1 MQSLKAENE
10 SLRLEL
16 NEVKVEYIQNSK
28 ERPGSKDRD
37 LIPVRYSQIIVKLQ
51 QQLMQVRAVQKD
63 QSFRLM
69 VEEAEGYFMN
79 EMKSFE
85 KKWYDLVYRMG
96 SLQKELKEMKD
107 RNVKGKKESEK
118 EMNDVIRKYELQI
131 KELQL
136 ENEKLKNLL
145 VEKENQ
151 IIAEKAVKKSEYYTE
166 PVVKTYKPKLDK
178 EEQFFDIESVPK
190 ESAKPSFTPV
200 SLTQSSQELPK
211 STSIPIVPS
220 QVPKEPIQSASL
232 PEAPKESPKPSLST
246 SVPVPLSET
255 PKPFSNPSEQSK
267 ESSIIES
274 LPVVSSLLD
283 YVQEST
289 PLSKESPSEELKLS
303 PLDSEKLPAPRQ
315 PLLQKK
321 VPRIGARGINLR
333 SSKPAADDIDLEEI
347 LGSSAPSIDQLK
359 KTLGNFKS

>member
-1 MQSLKAENE
+1 
-10 SLRLEL
+10 
-16 NEVKVEYIQNSK
+16 
-28 ERPGSKDRD
+28 
-37 LIPVRYSQIIVKLQ
+37 
-51 QQLMQVRAVQKD
+51 MQVRAVQKD
-63 QSFRLM
+63 QSLRLL

-96 SLQKELKEMKD
+96 SLQKDLKETKD
-107 RNVKGKKESEK
+107 RNIRVKKESEK
-118 EMNDVIRKYELQI
+118 EMNDMIRKYEQQM

-151 IIAEKAVKKSEYYTE
+151 LIAEKAVKKSEYYTE
-166 PVVKTYKPKLDK
+166 PVVKTYKPKVEK
-178 EEQFFDIESVPK
+178 EEQFFDIESLPK
-190 ESAKPSFTPV
+190 ESTKPSFTPV
-200 SLTQSSQELPK
+200 SLTQSSKELPKSSSISIPPNESLKPSLSSSLPVPIQELPK
-211 STSIPIVPS
+211 PS
-220 QVPKEPIQSASL
+220 PNS
-232 PEAPKESPKPSLST
+232 
-246 SVPVPLSET
+246 
-255 PKPFSNPSEQSK
+255 SEQLK
-267 ESSIIES
+267 ESSILES

-283 YVQEST
+283 NLKDSS

-303 PLDSEKLPAPRQ
+303 SSLDSEKLPAPRQ

-321 VPRIGARGINLR
+321 VPLFGARGRNLR